1 MNNELEK
8 KIYDKVMEYFDEL
21 NDFLDYTKI
30 KLDKNKIKKIDN
42 IDNLNNDIKE
52 ENYLNNLIYIA
63 ANINNK
69 KIKVFNINQSII
81 LNFINTILEELN
93 IEEIKEDYND

>member
-8 KIYDKVMEYFDEL
+8 KIYDKVMEHFDEL